1 MTVDI
6 TLENFSGP
14 LDLLLHLIKSQ
25 EMDIY
30 DIRIVEITEQYL
42 TIIDQMKQLDL
53 DVAGEFLVMAAQ
65 LIHIKSRMLLP
76 VSEEL
81 TEEEGDDPRAELVKR
96 LLEYQRYKQAAA
108 QFEQLPQL
116 ERDVFLPQGV
126 FSDLLLEESPQD
138 VELTISI
145 YQLASVFHQL
155 MTNVKTEVF
164 HEVVRESLS
173 VTDYMARISRQ
184 LIDHSRISFRDFFDA
199 GYQRA
204 ELVVTFLAL
213 LELTRMRMVR
223 IDQVTTF
230 SDIWL
235 TRVATEDQLQR
246 LQLAEGVLDY
256 D

>member
-6 TLENFSGP
+6 TLEKFSGP

-81 TEEEGDDPRAELVKR
+81 VEEEGEDPRAELVKR

-108 QFEQLPQL
+108 LFEGLPQL
-116 ERDVFLPQGV
+116 ERDVFLARGI
-126 FSDLLLEESPQD
+126 FDDLLLEESPQD
-138 VELTISI
+138 AELTISI
-145 YQLASVFHQL
+145 YQLSSAFHQL
-155 MTNVKTEVF
+155 MSHVKTEVF
-164 HEVVRESLS
+164 HEVIRESLS
-173 VTDYMARISRQ
+173 VSDYIARISRQ
-184 LIDHSRISFRDFFDA
+184 LIDHSRISFRDLFHCGFH
-199 GYQRA
+199 RA

-223 IDQVTTF
+223 IDQVTGF

-246 LQLAEGVLDY
+246 LQLAEGILDY

>member
-6 TLENFSGP
+6 KLEKFSGP

-42 TIIDQMKQLDL
+42 RIIDQMKQLDL

-76 VSEEL
+76 VSEDL
-81 TEEEGDDPRAELVKR
+81 AEEEGDDPRAELVKR
-96 LLEYQRYKQAAA
+96 LLEYQRYKLAAEL
-108 QFEQLPQL
+108 FDQLPQL
-116 ERDVFLPQGV
+116 ERDIFLPKGD
-126 FSDLLLEESPQD
+126 SADLLLENAPQD
-138 VELTISI
+138 TELTISLF
-145 YQLASVFHQL
+145 QLANAFHQL
-155 MTNVKTEVF
+155 MTQARTEVF
-164 HEVVRESLS
+164 HEVVRENLS
-173 VTDYMARISRQ
+173 VADYIARISHR
-184 LIDHSRISFRDFFDA
+184 LVEHSRISLRDFFQS
-199 GYQRA
+199 GYQRT

-213 LELTRMRMVR
+213 LELTRMRMIR
-223 IDQVTTF
+223 IEQVTTF

-235 TRVATEDQLQR
+235 SRIGTTDQLQR
-246 LQLAEGVLDY
+246 IYLAEETLDY

>member
-6 TLENFSGP
+6 KLENFSGP

-42 TIIDQMKQLDL
+42 KIIDQMKQLDL

-81 TEEEGDDPRAELVKR
+81 AEEEGEDPRAELVKR

-108 QFEQLPQL
+108 LFEQWPQL
-116 ERDVFLPQGV
+116 DRDVFLPIGA
-126 FSDLLLEESPQD
+126 FDDLLQDESSHD
-138 VELTISI
+138 AELSISI
-145 YQLASVFHQL
+145 YQLASAFHQL
-155 MTNVKTEVF
+155 MSHVTTEVF

-173 VTDYMARISRQ
+173 VTDFISRISRL
-184 LIDHSRISFRDFFDA
+184 LIDHSRISLRDCFQTGF
-199 GYQRA
+199 QRA

-223 IDQVTTF
+223 IDQVAPF

-235 TRVATEDQLQR
+235 RRVATTDQLQR
-246 LQLAEGVLDY
+246 LQLAEGILDY